1 MKIKLKGKKLYP
13 TLSVKY
19 LEVKTDIK
27 LNWEIHVN
35 GIATKLN
42 WVHAIFY
49 REEILSMQIFL
60 SQSIIHYLIDTLTIL
75 V

>member
-1 MKIKLKGKKLYP
+1 MKTKLKGKKLYP

-42 WVHAIFY
+42 WVHAM
-49 REEILSMQIFL
+49 LSMQIFL
-60 SQSIIHYLIDTLTIL
+60 SQSIIHYLNDTLTIL